1 MRVMRLSQNFG
12 TSIHILLI
20 IHEETKKH
28 KVTSDV
34 IAKIL
39 GISSVSTRNLLNL
52 LKKAGFITIAPRKE
66 KGGTQLAKPLNEITL
81 LDIFETVEAE
91 YEEKF
96 IDLCTQRSNKTYTGV
111 HINEI
116 ISGYVEYSLDAVK
129 EKLGKVTLED
139 ALDSLKKIEADC
151 QYDKPRF
158 TFIDNG

>member
-1 MRVMRLSQNFG
+1 MRVMRLSQNFS

-39 GISSVSTRNLLNL
+39 GISSVSARSLLNT

-66 KGGTQLAKPLNEITL
+66 KEGTQLAKPLNEITL
-81 LDIFETVEAE
+81 HDIFEAVEADCK
-91 YEEKF
+91 EKF
-96 IDLCTQRSNKTYTGV
+96 IDLCTQRSNNTYTGV
-111 HINEI
+111 YINEI
-116 ISGYVEYSLDAVK
+116 ISGYVECTLDAVK
-129 EKLGKVTLED
+129 EELRKVTLED
-139 ALDSLKKIEADC
+139 TLANLKTKEVEY

-158 TFIDNG
+158 TFIKNG